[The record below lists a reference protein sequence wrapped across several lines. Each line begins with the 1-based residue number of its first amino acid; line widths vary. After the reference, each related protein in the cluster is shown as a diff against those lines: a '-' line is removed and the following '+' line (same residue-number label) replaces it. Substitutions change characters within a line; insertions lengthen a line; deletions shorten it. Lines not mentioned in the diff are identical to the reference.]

1 MGKTPNLTN
10 HPKEESQFFTLFI
23 GISKEQFKIK
33 KIKKKKTLTF
43 HLFFLRIF
51 ASRYYT
57 LQTEQQRNIT

>member
-33 KIKKKKTLTF
+33 KIKKK
-43 HLFFLRIF
+43 
-51 ASRYYT
+51 
-57 LQTEQQRNIT
+57 